1 MGMAFFMSDNFTD
14 PVVVV
19 VVEDE
24 EAETLV
30 ALASDGRDTPHLV
43 GVGSELLAGGKVAMG
58 GATCL

>member
-19 VVEDE
+19 E
-24 EAETLV
+24 EETLV
-30 ALASDGRDTPHLV
+30 VLAGDGRDTPHLV
-43 GVGSELLAGGKVAMG
+43 GTGSAELLAGGKVAMG

>member
-1 MGMAFFMSDNFTD
+1 MAFFMSDNFTD
-14 PVVVV
+14 PVVV

>member
-19 VVEDE
+19 E
-24 EAETLV
+24 EETLV
-30 ALASDGRDTPHLV
+30 ALAGDGRDTPHLV
-43 GVGSELLAGGKVAMG
+43 GTGSELLAGGKVAMG

>member
-19 VVEDE
+19 VE
-24 EAETLV
+24 EETLV
-30 ALASDGRDTPHLV
+30 VLAGNGRDTPHLV
-43 GVGSELLAGGKVAMG
+43 GTGSELLAGGKVAMG